1 MWLLWSTVRFA
12 VIAYVVAAAALYVF
26 QDRLLLPA
34 VPNVPDIRVG
44 RHTGYAVQAWHP
56 ASGYAG
62 YVVTPDDREPL
73 GTFLLYHGNAES
85 AENKLPLA
93 EVFVRSGYRAVLVEY
108 PGHGNRPGSRTMKT
122 AMTASRSAL
131 ADARAQWAGPLFL
144 VGESLGAGMA
154 AQAISGEESAVAG
167 ALLITPWDS
176 LDSVASEKL
185 KLFPVRWMLHDHF
198 DTVAALEHY
207 AGRVVVIGAGDDTI
221 IPVWHAER
229 LARQHPHAQFMLLP
243 DAGHDDWFS
252 SMTADRW
259 QQVLRWLHAD

>member
-1 MWLLWSTVRFA
+1 MWLLWTTVRLA
-12 VIAYVVAAAALYVF
+12 VIAYVVAAIALYVF

-34 VPNVPDIRVG
+34 VSNVPDIG
-44 RHTGYAVQAWHP
+44 LGQHTGYDVQPWHP

-62 YVVTPDDREPL
+62 YVVTPDGREPL
-73 GTFLLYHGNAES
+73 GTFILYHGNAES

-93 EVFVRSGYRAVLVEY
+93 DVFVRSGYRAVLVEY
-108 PGHGNRPGSRTMKT
+108 PGHGKRPGTRTMKA

-131 ADARAQWAGPLFL
+131 AESRAQWGGPIFL

-154 AQAISGEESAVAG
+154 AQAILGEESVVAG

-176 LDSVASEKL
+176 LASVASEKL
-185 KLFPVRWMLHDHF
+185 RLFPVRWILHDHF
-198 DTVAALEHY
+198 DAVAALERY
-207 AGRVVVIGAGDDTI
+207 TGPLVVVGAANDTL

-229 LARQHPHAQFMLLP
+229 LALEHPHAQFMLLR

-259 QQVLRWLHAD
+259 QQALRLLKVD